1 MLSGAWN
8 SCFALRLVATLR
20 TKRLRRSAKEEPS
33 DLPRLP
39 RSTPRVGNPTILL
52 LRRRRWKARRLW
64 IARPGFQVG
73 ARGNVTEST
82 GAPTRGQL
90 VQGRVN
96 GSAGV
101 LLCSGV
107 TPPGGAL
114 PGGGG
119 FYPPTPP
126 PWARGP
132 GRVRP

>member
-8 SCFALRLVATLR
+8 SCFASRLPATLS

-39 RSTPRVGNPTILL
+39 RSAPRVGNPTILL

-64 IARPGFQVG
+64 IAQPGFQVG
-73 ARGNVTEST
+73 TRGNVTEST

-101 LLCSGV
+101 LLASGI
-107 TPPGGAL
+107 TQRGGHL
-114 PGGGG
+114 
-119 FYPPTPP
+119 
-126 PWARGP
+126 RGA
-132 GRVRP
+132 GC